1 MPVYEYT
8 CPTHG
13 RFMKLEG
20 IHAPT
25 ITTCPVCSSDSRR
38 VVSPVAPAVIKTVEQ
53 LPYGTGSRGRLLS
66 AEETGGLPILI
77 PSFGALEKEEI
88 DYVAAGAIER
98 EHERVKNS
106 PPRAS
111 KVAIHNMVTEAKRA
125 PEGKRKSTMDKIKT
139 EGM

>member
-1 MPVYEYT
+1 MALHEYV

-13 RFMKLEG
+13 IFEKMEG
-20 IHAPT
+20 SHSPT
-25 ITTCPVCSSDSRR
+25 IATCPSCLSDSRR
-38 VVSPVAPAVIKTVEQ
+38 AVSHVAPAIIKTKEQ

-88 DYVAAGAIER
+88 DYVAEAAIER
-98 EHERVKNS
+98 EHERVKKE

-111 KVAIHNMVTEAKRA
+111 KVAIHNMVTEAKKA
-125 PEGKRKSTMDKIKT
+125 PEGKRKSTMDKIKV